1 MTPAP
6 LHLFLLSGVLPVG
19 PVESVRVVHQ
29 DSAAQDV
36 VAERREEI
44 HEISVVQHPFDVGVW
59 EVGAPRSGPP
69 RSARGR
75 TGPRRGT
82 VCPRRNCLPFIW
94 PSPPPQNLA

>member
-36 VAERREEI
+36 VVAERREEI
-44 HEISVVQHPFDVGVW
+44 HELPVVQHPFDVGVW
-59 EVGAPRSGPP
+59 EVGAPQH
-69 RSARGR
+69 ALRGR
-75 TGPRRGT
+75 
-82 VCPRRNCLPFIW
+82 LD
-94 PSPPPQNLA
+94 

>member
-44 HEISVVQHPFDVGVW
+44 HEIPVVQHPFDVGVW
-59 EVGAPRSGPP
+59 EVGAPQHALWAASISSR
-69 RSARGR
+69 AN
-75 TGPRRGT
+75 GT
-82 VCPRRNCLPFIW
+82 RKALKDFVWTVF
-94 PSPPPQNLA
+94 NLQ